1 MVSEAGTSLREALGQ
16 KMDELSEALEGL
28 DEEKAGQRA
37 VDAEWCCKEVLSHL
51 MGDEG
56 EDILAPLRRIIEED
70 TPLIG
75 IVTGLPYYTP
85 DRQTMSLA
93 ELRGAVPSRYRE
105 LAEFLGGLNDAD
117 IARKARVPLFKE
129 TPIGEYATM
138 AQFVGALDFHLTD
151 HINQIR
157 NARQQVGA

>member
-16 KMDELSEALEGL
+16 KMDELSEALDGL
-28 DEEKAGQRA
+28 DEAKAGQRVA
-37 VDAEWCCKEVLSHL
+37 DAEWCCKEVLSHL

-56 EDILAPLRRIIEED
+56 DDVLAPLRRIIEED

-93 ELRGAVPSRYRE
+93 ELRDAVSSRYRE
-105 LAEFLGGLNDAD
+105 LAGFLGGRTEAD
-117 IARKARVPLFKE
+117 LARKARVPLFKE

-138 AQFVGALDFHLTD
+138 AQFAGALNFHLTD
-151 HINQIR
+151 HISQI
-157 NARQQVGA
+157 NTARQ

>member
-1 MVSEAGTSLREALGQ
+1 MVSEAGTSLRDALGQ
-16 KMDELSEALEGL
+16 KMDELSEALNGL

-37 VDAEWCCKEVLSHL
+37 ADAEWCCKEVLSHL

-56 EDILAPLRRIIEED
+56 DDVLAPFRQIIEED

-93 ELRGAVPSRYRE
+93 ERRGAVASRYGE
-105 LAEFLGGLNDAD
+105 LAEFLGSLTEAD
-117 IARKARVPLFKE
+117 LARKARVPLLKE
-129 TPIGEYATM
+129 SPIGEYVTM
-138 AQFVGALDFHLTD
+138 PQFVGALSFHLAD
-151 HINQIR
+151 HINQISR
-157 NARQQVGA
+157 ARQQVGA

>member
-1 MVSEAGTSLREALGQ
+1 MVSEAGTSLRDALGQ
-16 KMDELSEALEGL
+16 KMDELSEALNGL
-28 DEEKAGQRA
+28 DEAKAGQRA
-37 VDAEWCCKEVLSHL
+37 ADAEWCCKEILSHL

-56 EDILAPLRRIIEED
+56 EDILAPFRQIIEED

-93 ELRGAVPSRYRE
+93 EMRGAVSSRYRE
-105 LAEFLGGLNDAD
+105 LAEFLGGLTEAD
-117 IARKARVPLFKE
+117 LARKARVPLFKE

-138 AQFVGALDFHLTD
+138 AQFAGALNFHLTD
-151 HINQIR
+151 HINQIS

>member
-37 VDAEWCCKEVLSHL
+37 ADAEWCCKEVLSHL

-56 EDILAPLRRIIEED
+56 EDILAPFHQIIEED

-85 DRQTMSLA
+85 DRQAMSLA
-93 ELRGAVPSRYRE
+93 ELRGAVSSRFQE
-105 LAEFLGGLNDAD
+105 LAEFLGSMNDAD
-117 IARKARVPLFKE
+117 LARKARVPLFKE

>member
-16 KMDELSEALEGL
+16 KMEELSEALEGL
-28 DEEKAGQRA
+28 DEEKAGQRVA
-37 VDAEWCCKEVLSHL
+37 DAEWCCKEILSHL

-56 EDILAPLRRIIEED
+56 EDILAPFRQIMEED

-93 ELRGAVPSRYRE
+93 EMRGAVASRFRE
-105 LAEFLGGLNDAD
+105 LAEFLAGLEDTEL
-117 IARKARVPLFKE
+117 ARKARVPLFKD
-129 TPIGEYATM
+129 TPFGEYATM
-138 AQFVGALDFHLTD
+138 AQFAGALNFHLTD

>member
-1 MVSEAGTSLREALGQ
+1 MVSEAGTSLRDALGQ
-16 KMDELSEALEGL
+16 KMDELSEALNGL
-28 DEEKAGQRA
+28 DEEKARQRA
-37 VDAEWCCKEVLSHL
+37 ADAEWCCKEVLSHL
-51 MGDEG
+51 MADEG
-56 EDILAPLRRIIEED
+56 DDVLAPFRQIIEED

-93 ELRGAVPSRYRE
+93 EMRSAVSSRYRE
-105 LAEFLGGLNDAD
+105 LAEFVGGLTDAD
-117 IARKARVPLFKE
+117 LARKARVPLFKE

-138 AQFVGALDFHLTD
+138 AQFVGALNFHLTD
-151 HINQIR
+151 HISQIS

>member
-1 MVSEAGTSLREALGQ
+1 MVSEAGTSLRDALGQ
-16 KMDELSEALEGL
+16 KMDELSEALNGL
-28 DEEKAGQRA
+28 DEEKARQRA
-37 VDAEWCCKEVLSHL
+37 ADAEWCCKEILSHL

-56 EDILAPLRRIIEED
+56 DDILAPFRQIIEED

-93 ELRGAVPSRYRE
+93 EMRGAVSSRYRK
-105 LAEFLGGLNDAD
+105 LAEFLGGLTDAD
-117 IARKARVPLFKE
+117 LARKARVPLFKE

-138 AQFVGALDFHLTD
+138 GQFVGALNFHLAE
-151 HINQIR
+151 HISQIS